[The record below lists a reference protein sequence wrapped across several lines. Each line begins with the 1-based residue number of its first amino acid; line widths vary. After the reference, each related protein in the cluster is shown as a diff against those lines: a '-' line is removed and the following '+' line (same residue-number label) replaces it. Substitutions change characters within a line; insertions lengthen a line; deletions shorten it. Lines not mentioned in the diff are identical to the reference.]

1 MLGVFQILGICLC
14 VVCALMVEDMK
25 TSAFVQL
32 NNRLRVYMNVCERER
47 DRKRGERERER
58 ERD

>member
-32 NNRLRVYMNVCERER
+32 NNRLRVYMNVYERER
-47 DRKRGERERER
+47 ERQEKRGERER
-58 ERD
+58 D

>member
-32 NNRLRVYMNVCERER
+32 NNRLRVYMNVY
-47 DRKRGERERER
+47 ERERETGKEGR
-58 ERD
+58 ERERGRD